1 MDGFFDGLGTELVV
15 LLVGLLIGGGAG
27 SAITWRISNN
37 KKTAKQSQRAGKGS
51 IQTQVGRDFHQEPG
65 K

>member
-1 MDGFFDGLGTELVV
+1 MDGFWDGLGTELVV
-15 LLVGLLIGGGAG
+15 LLVGLLVGGGAG

-37 KKTAKQSQRAGKGS
+37 KKTMKQSQKAGKGS
-51 IQTQVGRDFHQEPG
+51 TQTQVGRDFYQERD

>member
-37 KKTAKQSQRAGKGS
+37 KKTLKQSQRAGKGS
-51 IQTQVGRDFHQEPG
+51 TQTQVGRDFHQEPG

>member
-15 LLVGLLIGGGAG
+15 LVVGLLIGGGAG

-37 KKTAKQSQRAGKGS
+37 RRTVKQSQRAGS
-51 IQTQVGRDFHQEPG
+51 DSVQTQVGRDYHQG
-65 K
+65 RSK